1 MRSGALPPVRT
12 VPVPD
17 QVPLKSAKGP
27 VAAAVGSS
35 GMKNAETR
43 ATRQQTMRAA
53 GEKRPNVRC
62 KGNLLVQICCG
73 RRRLVA
79 RLNRRRGGSGSRKSI
94 YHGIS
99 LEFVSLAPIKSH

>member
-17 QVPLKSAKGP
+17 QLPLKSAKGP

-43 ATRQQTMRAA
+43 AIRQQPRRAA
-53 GEKRPNVRC
+53 GENGEKRPNARC
-62 KGNLLVQICCG
+62 KGDAPPSKS
-73 RRRLVA
+73 VA
-79 RLNRRRGGSGSRKSI
+79 GEEDLSPALDRKSTRLNSS
-94 YHGIS
+94 HLGI
-99 LEFVSLAPIKSH
+99 